1 MLNTAQSLRHS
12 VLSELRR
19 RIIEGDCALGA
30 RLSENVLALELG
42 VSRTPV
48 REALM
53 ALQDEGLV
61 DVRPQR
67 GTYVF
72 AIDIEETRQLC
83 DLRGILEVGAMR
95 LAAESDRAGLVDRLG
110 EIVARAEAAE
120 RREHL
125 RDCEQL
131 DRLFHES
138 LLEASNNL
146 FLIESYRRIAGRV
159 NALRF
164 RLPADPA
171 RVSSALRQHRELVG
185 LIAQD
190 RVGEA
195 ADFLRGH
202 VRNVFRL
209 LAEGPSQ
216 KADLLQT
223 LDFSIQG

>member
-1 MLNTAQSLRHS
+1 MQNAAQSLRRS
-12 VLSELRR
+12 VVSELRR

-61 DVRPQR
+61 EVRPQR

-72 AIDIEETRQLC
+72 SVDVDDTRQLC
-83 DLRGILEVGAMR
+83 DLRGILEIGALR
-95 LAAESDRAGLVDRLG
+95 LAAEGDGVRLAGRLG
-110 EIVARAEAAE
+110 DIVANAEAAQ
-120 RREHL
+120 RRGKL

-131 DRLFHES
+131 DRHFHET
-138 LLEASNNL
+138 LIEASDNA

-164 RLPADPA
+164 RLPADTA
-171 RVSSALRQHRELVG
+171 RVASALRHHGELVQ
-185 LIAQD
+185 LIGDSRIA
-190 RVGEA
+190 EA
-195 ADFLRGH
+195 ADLLRGH
-202 VRNVFRL
+202 VKNVFRL
-209 LAEGPSQ
+209 LSGGTSQ
-216 KADLLQT
+216 TGGLLQP
-223 LDFSIQG
+223 

>member
-1 MLNTAQSLRHS
+1 MQNSAQSLRSS
-12 VLSELRR
+12 VTSELRR

-61 DVRPQR
+61 EVRPQR
-67 GTYVF
+67 GTFVF
-72 AIDIEETRQLC
+72 SVDVEDTRQLC
-83 DLRGILEVGAMR
+83 DLRGILEVGALR
-95 LAAESDRAGLVDRLG
+95 LAAEGDAARLAGRLG
-110 EIVARAEAAE
+110 DIVADADAAQ
-120 RREHL
+120 RRGKL

-138 LLEASNNL
+138 LIEASDNA

-164 RLPADPA
+164 RLPSDAA
-171 RVSSALRQHRELVG
+171 RVANALRHHEELVHM
-185 LIAQD
+185 IAGS
-190 RVGEA
+190 RITEA
-195 ADFLRGH
+195 ADLLRGH

-209 LAEGPSQ
+209 LSAGPSQ
-216 KADLLQT
+216 TGGLLQP
-223 LDFSIQG
+223 

>member
-12 VLSELRR
+12 VVSELRR

-61 DVRPQR
+61 AVRPQR

-72 AIDIEETRQLC
+72 AIDVEETRQLC
-83 DLRGILEVGAMR
+83 DLRGLLEAGAMR
-95 LAAESDRAGLVDRLG
+95 LAAEADRAGLVDGLG
-110 EIVARAEAAE
+110 GIVARAEAAE
-120 RREHL
+120 RRGQL
-125 RDCEQL
+125 RDCEQF
-131 DRLFHES
+131 DRQFHES
-138 LLEASNNL
+138 LLEASKNV
-146 FLIESYRRIAGRV
+146 FLIDSYRRIAGRV

-164 RLPADPA
+164 RLPSDTA
-171 RVSSALRQHRELVG
+171 RVSSALRQHRDLVA
-185 LIAQD
+185 LIAQE

-195 ADFLRGH
+195 ADLLRGH

-216 KADLLQT
+216 TDGLL
-223 LDFSIQG
+223 